1 LAEIS
6 PFTITTAGGKP
17 TFAAAASGDTAKT
30 GSGYF
35 LVVRNTNAATRTV
48 TIAVPGNTSY
58 GEAMPDKAY
67 VVAATTGEEWIPL
80 LDDYR
85 DPTTGLAAISYTATT
100 DVTRAVVKR

>member
-1 LAEIS
+1 MAEIS

-17 TFAAAASGDTAKT
+17 TFAGAASGDTAKT

-35 LVVRNTNAATRTV
+35 LVVKNTNVATRTV
-48 TIAVPGNTSY
+48 TITVPGNTSY
-58 GEAMPDKAY
+58 GEALPDKAY
-67 VVAATTGEEWIPL
+67 TVGATTGEEWIPL

-85 DPTTGLAAISYTATT
+85 DPSTGLAAISYSATA